1 MPTMTEMKLK
11 LVIDLEKDRQ
21 QQKKKKQHQ
30 VAPLPAEV
38 GTNIKVS
45 DAIAYSLELLS
56 AVL

>member
-21 QQKKKKQHQ
+21 QQKKKQHQ